1 MKWGFV
7 LNDNILY
14 GKEPANKILEY
25 VSDNTQRLKT
35 AGMIPHLVTVQVGED
50 PASRVYLASQM
61 RSAEK
66 VGIKSELVNLPE
78 TVSQVEVIKTI
89 ERMNN
94 DPAVHGIMLHMP
106 VPRHLDGRALQ
117 WSIDRKKDVEGVTP
131 YNLGRLFLGQP
142 GLAPCTA
149 LSAIELI
156 KRTGVRLRGLEAVVI
171 GRSDI
176 VGKPV
181 SLMLTSL
188 DCTVTLCHSGTS
200 ERGLLRNHVERA
212 DILVASIGKPNF
224 VPGEWVKPGAIV
236 IDVGINYVD
245 GKLVGDV
252 EFGEAAKR
260 AAFITPVPG
269 GVGTV
274 TVAYLCKNLIDAI
287 TWQMIA
293 GD

>member
-1 MKWGFV
+1 MS
-7 LNDNILY
+7 NNILF
-14 GKEPANKILEY
+14 GKEPANAILEY
-25 VSDNTQRLKT
+25 VSDNAQRLKA
-35 AGMIPHLVTVQVGED
+35 AGVNPHLVTIQVGED
-50 PASRVYLASQM
+50 PASQVYLASQM

-78 TVSQVEVIKTI
+78 TASQAEVIKTI

-117 WSIDRKKDVEGVTP
+117 WAIDGKKDVEGVTP

-156 KRTGVRLRGLEAVVI
+156 KMTGVKLRGLEAVVI

-200 ERGLLRNHVERA
+200 ERGTLRNHAERA

-224 VPGEWVKPGAIV
+224 VPGEWIKPGAIV
-236 IDVGINYVD
+236 IDVGINYAD

-252 EFGEAAKR
+252 EFEEAVKR

-287 TWQMIA
+287 TWQMKA
-293 GD
+293 GDNQCL

>member
-1 MKWGFV
+1 MS
-7 LNDNILY
+7 NNILF
-14 GKEPANKILEY
+14 GKEPANAILEY
-25 VSDNTQRLKT
+25 VSDNTQRLKA
-35 AGMIPHLVTVQVGED
+35 AGVNPHLVTVQVGED
-50 PASRVYLASQM
+50 PASQVYLASQM

-78 TVSQVEVIKTI
+78 TASQGEVMKTI
-89 ERMNN
+89 EQMNN

-117 WSIDRKKDVEGVTP
+117 WAIDGKKDVEGVTP

-156 KRTGVRLRGLEAVVI
+156 KMTGVKLRGLEAVVI

-200 ERGLLRNHVERA
+200 ERGTLRNHVERA

-224 VPGEWVKPGAIV
+224 VPGEWIKPGAIV
-236 IDVGINYVD
+236 IDVGINYVG

-252 EFGEAAKR
+252 EFEEAVKR

-287 TWQMIA
+287 TWQMKA
-293 GD
+293 GDNQCL

>member
-1 MKWGFV
+1 MS
-7 LNDNILY
+7 NNILF
-14 GKEPANKILEY
+14 GKEPANAILEY
-25 VSDNTQRLKT
+25 VSDNTQRLKA
-35 AGMIPHLVTVQVGED
+35 AGVNPHLVTIQVGED
-50 PASRVYLASQM
+50 PASQVYLASQM

-78 TVSQVEVIKTI
+78 TASQAEVIKTI

-117 WSIDRKKDVEGVTP
+117 WAIDGKKDVEGVTP

-156 KRTGVRLRGLEAVVI
+156 KMTGVKLRGLEAVVI

-200 ERGLLRNHVERA
+200 ERGTLRNHAERA

-224 VPGEWVKPGAIV
+224 VPGEWIKPGAIV
-236 IDVGINYVD
+236 IDVGINYAD

-252 EFGEAAKR
+252 EFEEAVKR

-287 TWQMIA
+287 TWQMKA
-293 GD
+293 GDNQCL